1 MLVMRNAGRCR
12 DLSDG
17 FDKVEGKIES
27 EKITTMSKWSGRLQ
41 ASGQQ
46 FLSLH
51 LSATFLLFLLRSS
64 VPSVTMIPYDVN
76 ILD

>member
-46 FLSLH
+46 FL
-51 LSATFLLFLLRSS
+51 AAS
-64 VPSVTMIPYDVN
+64 VCNVFIIFIKVERAKRDNDTV
-76 ILD
+76 